1 LKNRAGARSPT
12 LIVGVG
18 PYCASRSAPVRTSL
32 AREARGCHRRAGFS
46 VLSAKCESLA
56 RAAHVPVHSPFTD
69 DAAKGPAPVCSRLL
83 RVGELIHG
91 HLGWLAAASLM
102 HPAVLL
108 RRTKRSAHLS
118 VGLAVG
124 LVTVAGALGVA
135 LYGPYRDALKQPIFA
150 SAPAVGYIF
159 ERKEHL
165 AFGAILFAWAGTV
178 AYVGASPRSALHEP
192 LRKAA
197 HWAFVAAAGLALLS
211 AAMGTIVASYRTF

>member
-1 LKNRAGARSPT
+1 MN
-12 LIVGVG
+12 V
-18 PYCASRSAPVRTSL
+18 ASDAC
-32 AREARGCHRRAGFS
+32 GCDRRADFS
-46 VLSAKCESLA
+46 VLSVTGESVA
-56 RAAHVPVHSPFTD
+56 RAPHVPVRSPFTD
-69 DAAKGPAPVCSRLL
+69 DAGKGPAPVCSRLL
-83 RVGELIHG
+83 GPIDPLRVGEHIHG

-118 VGLAVG
+118 VGFAVG

-135 LYGPYRDALKQPIFA
+135 LYGPYRDMLKQPIFA

-178 AYVGASPRSALHEP
+178 AYVGASPGSGLREP
-192 LRKAA
+192 LRRAA

-211 AAMGTIVASYRTF
+211 AAIGTIVASYKTF